1 MHPLCQFI
9 CNGQMH
15 VSKLPRCCL
24 SSHLCVRPKSL
35 MHFCLT
41 SSMLAPSSSD
51 ACHDSTLSFT
61 TLTCHDVT
69 AEVDVAN
76 QAAGPC
82 CVNRKRLQGSNAI
95 SESLESDSP
104 KQMPR
109 AMTAL
114 QSLQRLEMNPSR
126 LMPLAGEV
134 VHSCPHDAG
143 GSNFDSWP
151 GKRSGCQVSRSLNRA
166 VVCYTTGH
174 VKEAEAKVNGNTRPQ
189 QNRDHRMGKGKVDP
203 PMQQQSATGVG
214 CMCAPLIS
222 GARSRLERAP

>member
-1 MHPLCQFI
+1 
-9 CNGQMH
+9 
-15 VSKLPRCCL
+15 
-24 SSHLCVRPKSL
+24 
-35 MHFCLT
+35 
-41 SSMLAPSSSD
+41 MLAPSSSD

-143 GSNFDSWP
+143 GSNFDRLARQEVRLP
-151 GKRSGCQVSRSLNRA
+151 GIKIFEQGRGMLHYWSC
-166 VVCYTTGH
+166 
-174 VKEAEAKVNGNTRPQ
+174 
-189 QNRDHRMGKGKVDP
+189 
-203 PMQQQSATGVG
+203 
-214 CMCAPLIS
+214 
-222 GARSRLERAP
+222 